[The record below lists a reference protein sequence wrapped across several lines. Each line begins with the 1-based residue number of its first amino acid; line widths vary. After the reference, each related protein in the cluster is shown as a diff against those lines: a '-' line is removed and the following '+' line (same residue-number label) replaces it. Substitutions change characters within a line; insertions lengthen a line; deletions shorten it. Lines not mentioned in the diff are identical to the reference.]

1 MRLDLLALTMTTHD
15 HRVVTMSKV
24 ASRTSKIPRRTVGS
38 RRIPAGEFKATC
50 LKLIDNVGAG
60 ELIITKRGIP
70 VARLVSFSQEP
81 DVPLAGLIVSQGDL
95 VSPISDDWDSEL

>member
-1 MRLDLLALTMTTHD
+1 MPHD
-15 HRVVTMSKV
+15 HSVMTMAKAASKPV
-24 ASRTSKIPRRTVGS
+24 KQPRNTFGV

-70 VARLVSFSQEP
+70 VARLVSFSP
-81 DVPLAGLIVSQGDL
+81 ASDVPLAGLIVAQGDL
-95 VSPISDDWDSEL
+95 VSPTSDDWDSEL